1 MEDGYAAF
9 DMQPFMTAM
18 REGTAPDEVS
28 LAKIEQC
35 IADGSM
41 PLKSYYFIHW
51 GASITN
57 RSEI

>member
-41 PLKSYYFIHW
+41 PLKLSLIH
-51 GASITN
+51 I
-57 RSEI
+57 SEPTRR